1 MTALNTGE
9 LSWVKQINILGAD
22 GVCDALKP
30 RVILVPSASFCD
42 SLSVKWLQ
50 AARDYLASALQRPEV
65 PGNIYCL
72 GAAFDQCWRRQRINN
87 PAPLSS
93 DWDNSGVTHAVSP
106 VTLTLTSSHCWILT
120 PCLTSF
126 SSLFHTLKP
135 LLFFVFLEIFPN
147 KPLSCESLHHGL
159 LLGSPTYDNIV
170 IELQHMCSL
179 MSTSLWP
186 HGL

>member
-1 MTALNTGE
+1 M
-9 LSWVKQINILGAD
+9 
-22 GVCDALKP
+22 
-30 RVILVPSASFCD
+30 
-42 SLSVKWLQ
+42 KWLQ

-72 GAAFDQCWRRQRINN
+72 GAAFDQCRRRQRINN

-93 DWDNSGVTHAVSP
+93 DWDSSGVTHAVSP
-106 VTLTLTSSHCWILT
+106 GTLTLTFSHCWILT

-126 SSLFHTLKP
+126 SSLFHMLKP
-135 LLFFVFLEIFPN
+135 LLFFVFFFFLEIFPN

-179 MSTSLWP
+179 MSSSLRP
-186 HGL
+186 RGL